1 MSRKRTGSST
11 EISEEPDLSAVWLIG
26 DPVAH
31 SLSPAMHNAAF
42 AALAL
47 PHRYEAH
54 EVKAAE
60 LAEAVG
66 RVRREDVLGANVTIP
81 HKEAVLRLVD
91 DVSEGARAI
100 GAANTI
106 VRRGGRLTAD
116 NTDGYGFRR
125 ALEALS
131 INAHRALVLG
141 AGGAARACVFELLQA
156 GVEVTVANRTRDRAE
171 SLARSVRV
179 ERRRARAVA
188 WPTQADLDATELLV
202 NATPLGMH
210 NEDPIKG
217 RRLPRAIVDLVPLA
231 TETPLVKRAKAAE
244 NVTVVDG
251 LSMLLHQA
259 ARSFE
264 LWTGAPAPLEAM
276 RSALPRPVP

>member
-1 MSRKRTGSST
+1 M
-11 EISEEPDLSAVWLIG
+11 SAVWLIG

-66 RVRREDVLGANVTIP
+66 RIRREDVLGANVTIP

-91 DVSEGARAI
+91 DVRDGARAI

-106 VRRGGRLTAD
+106 VRRGGRLSAD

-125 ALEALS
+125 ALEAGS
-131 INAHRALVLG
+131 IDAHRALVLG

-179 ERRRARAVA
+179 DRRRARAAA
-188 WPTQADLDATELLV
+188 WPTQDDLDSTELLV

-244 NVTVVDG
+244 NVIVVDG

-264 LWTGAPAPLEAM
+264 LWTGVPAPLEAM

>member
-1 MSRKRTGSST
+1 V
-11 EISEEPDLSAVWLIG
+11 SAVWLIG

-54 EVKAAE
+54 EVKAAK
-60 LAEAVG
+60 LAEVVG
-66 RVRREDVLGANVTIP
+66 HIRREDVLGANVTIP

-91 DVSEGARAI
+91 DVSDGARAI

-131 INAHRALVLG
+131 IDAHRALVLG

-156 GVEVTVANRTRDRAE
+156 GIEVTVANRTRDRAE

-188 WPTQADLDATELLV
+188 WPTQDDLDATELLV

-251 LSMLLHQA
+251 LTMLLHQA

>member
-1 MSRKRTGSST
+1 V
-11 EISEEPDLSAVWLIG
+11 SAVWLIG

-42 AALAL
+42 ATLGL
-47 PHRYEAH
+47 PHRYEVR

-60 LAEAVG
+60 LADALG
-66 RVRREDVLGANVTIP
+66 SIRHEDVLGANVTIP
-81 HKEAVLRLVD
+81 HKEAALRLVD
-91 DVSEGARAI
+91 DVSDEARRI
-100 GAANTI
+100 GAINTI
-106 VRRGGRLTAD
+106 VRRGRRLAAD
-116 NTDGYGFRR
+116 NTDGYGFGR
-125 ALEALS
+125 ALEEAS
-131 INAHRALVLG
+131 IKARRALVLG
-141 AGGAARACVFELLQA
+141 AGGAARACVVELLRA
-156 GVEVTVANRTRDRAE
+156 GVDVSVANRTRARAE
-171 SLARSVRV
+171 SLARSIRV
-179 ERRRARAVA
+179 DHARARAVT
-188 WPTQADLDATELLV
+188 WPTQDDLDATDLVV

-217 RRLPRAIVDLVPLA
+217 RRLPRAIVDLIPLA

-264 LWTGAPAPLEAM
+264 LWTGVPAPLEAM
-276 RSALPRPVP
+276 RSALPRPIP